1 MKYKVISKTDDLYT
15 VELVHDGVLYRS
27 HNITDVDFVSLDNAT
42 DEDIWKLLTP
52 LHFFCD
58 DICKIFGL

>member
-1 MKYKVISKTDDLYT
+1 MLYKVISKIDDLYT
-15 VELVHDGVLYRS
+15 VELVLDGVLYRS
-27 HNITDVDFVSLDNAT
+27 HKISDVDFVSLDNAT
-42 DEDIWKLLTP
+42 DKDMWKLLTP